1 MKDLTTGNITKLLV
15 MFAMPVFIGNI
26 FQQFYNLADTA
37 IIGNFIEDSNA
48 ISAVGA
54 VAPVMSLVINFMN
67 GLTNGFAIIIGRNFG
82 AKDMTALKRSVAGT
96 LILGLATSFAMT
108 ALSLIFSEPV
118 IRLLGTPEN
127 ILHTSNIYITII
139 FAGMTFSMLY
149 NLFSAILRAIGNTVM
164 PLFFL
169 GFSIVANVI
178 LDIMFIKVFG
188 MGVEGTAYATVI
200 SQFLSALLCYIYIL
214 KKCPILHVSKGDFKI
229 TKGEAAELYSTGLA
243 MGLMLSIVA
252 IGSVIL
258 QSAIN
263 GLGNETIASHTFAR
277 KISEMFML
285 PYGSIGA
292 ASSAFA
298 SQNMGAGKID
308 RVKKG
313 IFRSVMIT
321 FIWSAFTI
329 MVIYFAGDILLKF
342 VSGNS
347 NADIIAVAWKYLKIN
362 TPFYFILG
370 ILLVLRSSMQSMGMK
385 IIPVIS
391 SIMELAGKAIVTFM
405 LVPKIDYMGV
415 CICEPIIWI
424 VMTVWLII
432 SYVIKIKS
440 FDKKEKSQL
449 KTAGANV

>member
-1 MKDLTTGNITKLLV
+1 
-15 MFAMPVFIGNI
+15 
-26 FQQFYNLADTA
+26 
-37 IIGNFIEDSNA
+37 
-48 ISAVGA
+48 
-54 VAPVMSLVINFMN
+54 
-67 GLTNGFAIIIGRNFG
+67 
-82 AKDMTALKRSVAGT
+82 
-96 LILGLATSFAMT
+96 
-108 ALSLIFSEPV
+108 
-118 IRLLGTPEN
+118 
-127 ILHTSNIYITII
+127 
-139 FAGMTFSMLY
+139 
-149 NLFSAILRAIGNTVM
+149 
-164 PLFFL
+164 
-169 GFSIVANVI
+169 
-178 LDIMFIKVFG
+178 
-188 MGVEGTAYATVI
+188 
-200 SQFLSALLCYIYIL
+200 
-214 KKCPILHVSKGDFKI
+214 
-229 TKGEAAELYSTGLA
+229 
-243 MGLMLSIVA
+243 
-252 IGSVIL
+252 
-258 QSAIN
+258 
-263 GLGNETIASHTFAR
+263 
-277 KISEMFML
+277 
-285 PYGSIGA
+285 
-292 ASSAFA
+292 
-298 SQNMGAGKID
+298 MGAGKID

-329 MVIYFAGDILLKF
+329 MVIYFAGNILLKF